1 MSRSLATPSFG
12 APRTP
17 SPTTAPTLRSIAYPN
32 QKQVDAV
39 VYDVLLVEIVR
50 TLRESASVARKRERE
65 LKGEMAENG
74 LIEKK
79 VATAPEPAPI
89 TVRDSVSSVPASKG
103 TVDENEEAVRVRLES
118 IGEHVG
124 MNIAER
130 LARDRPRFA
139 DTLDTVKFICKD
151 VWTAV
156 WEKQVENLR
165 TNHRGVYVLTDTPFK
180 PLARISAYGNAPEI
194 IQKAK
199 MYAYIPAGIIRGSLA
214 RLGLHG
220 TVAPDISDLPRC
232 ESGHRCFLLPGSLIF
247 PFTLQVPFKSS

>member
-12 APRTP
+12 TPRTP
-17 SPTTAPTLRSIAYPN
+17 SPTAAPTLRSLAYPT

-39 VYDVLLVEIVR
+39 VYDVLLIEMVR

-65 LKGEMAENG
+65 LEEEMVENG

-79 VATAPEPAPI
+79 VAPGAAPA
-89 TVRDSVSSVPASKG
+89 TTRDSISSVPATKS
-103 TVDENEEAVRVRLES
+103 TADEDEEAVRVRLES
-118 IGEHVG
+118 IGVHVG
-124 MNIAER
+124 TNIVER

-199 MYAYIPAGIIRGSLA
+199 MYAYVPAGIIRGSLA

-220 TVAPDISDLPRC
+220 TVAPDITDLPRC
-232 ESGHRCFLLPGSLIF
+232 TFQIKLAKTS
-247 PFTLQVPFKSS
+247 